1 MRFDGLRFTVF
12 DKRNTP
18 EFKSNVVTALL
29 DDGAQALWIGT
40 DCGLNRFQNSKFSL
54 FTVKEGLADNSIFM
68 VAEDH
73 GAIFG

>member
-40 DCGLNRFQNSKFSL
+40 DRGLNRFRNSKFSL
-54 FTVKEGLADNSIFM
+54 FPAKDGLADNSIFT